1 MTIEPIDDNAGA
13 AQPSSPEAALDEV
26 RTAAQAPELPLPFQ
40 DSRRLTGPNLYF
52 SSTGAVLETAADLGA
67 DEALIAAWR
76 ERVQTVAIALGCPV
90 DAIVAHRHATG
101 TALAISA
108 PIDQLYTATEVN
120 EWAFCSS
127 IYFALPEEAR
137 AEETRATLLSDP
149 TQSAAMVAPT
159 PIARRDAW
167 FYAPGHAAVWDDA
180 SALYTLRKLSA
191 QEHHPHLI
199 ALLHA
204 ARAHGLPA
212 LLDDE
217 QLSLGEGA
225 GSRSWPADALP
236 AIDAVPWT
244 ELHAIPV
251 ALVTG
256 SNGKTTTTRLLAAM
270 LEASGLRCGYS
281 STDGV
286 FCNGLALESGDFSG
300 PMGARAVL
308 RHRDVEAAV
317 LETARGGILRRGLAV
332 DHAQAA
338 IVTNISADHFGEY
351 GIHDLDGLA
360 DAKLV
365 LARAIDSTGTLVLNA
380 DDPTLVNRSR
390 QLSQPVAWFAFDA
403 NHPLLVEHRSN
414 EGNTCGIAAGRLV
427 LHAGKVHH
435 DLGRVVDMPLTMQGA
450 ARYNIAN
457 IAGAALLAYALE
469 VSPATIALVLETFG
483 TRNADNPGRLMR
495 WHLGGVDILL
505 DYAHNPEG
513 LRGLLSVAR
522 SLRSQGRLALIL
534 GQAGNREDEDIRKL
548 ADVAADF
555 HPDLI
560 VLKDIQSFL
569 RGRAPG
575 EIAALMRDEL
585 LRKSIPDQHMVTRLD
600 EVEAARAIL
609 EWSHPGDV
617 LVLPIHD
624 SNARNEVVGL
634 LDNLHASQWLPGT
647 PLPNA

>member
-1 MTIEPIDDNAGA
+1 
-13 AQPSSPEAALDEV
+13 
-26 RTAAQAPELPLPFQ
+26 
-40 DSRRLTGPNLYF
+40 
-52 SSTGAVLETAADLGA
+52 
-67 DEALIAAWR
+67 
-76 ERVQTVAIALGCPV
+76 
-90 DAIVAHRHATG
+90 
-101 TALAISA
+101 
-108 PIDQLYTATEVN
+108 
-120 EWAFCSS
+120 
-127 IYFALPEEAR
+127 
-137 AEETRATLLSDP
+137 
-149 TQSAAMVAPT
+149 
-159 PIARRDAW
+159 
-167 FYAPGHAAVWDDA
+167 
-180 SALYTLRKLSA
+180 
-191 QEHHPHLI
+191 
-199 ALLHA
+199 
-204 ARAHGLPA
+204 
-212 LLDDE
+212 
-217 QLSLGEGA
+217 
-225 GSRSWPADALP
+225 
-236 AIDAVPWT
+236 
-244 ELHAIPV
+244 
-251 ALVTG
+251 
-256 SNGKTTTTRLLAAM
+256 
-270 LEASGLRCGYS
+270 
-281 STDGV
+281 
-286 FCNGLALESGDFSG
+286 
-300 PMGARAVL
+300 
-308 RHRDVEAAV
+308 
-317 LETARGGILRRGLAV
+317 
-332 DHAQAA
+332 
-338 IVTNISADHFGEY
+338 
-351 GIHDLDGLA
+351 
-360 DAKLV
+360 
-365 LARAIDSTGTLVLNA
+365 
-380 DDPTLVNRSR
+380 
-390 QLSQPVAWFAFDA
+390 
-403 NHPLLVEHRSN
+403 
-414 EGNTCGIAAGRLV
+414 
-427 LHAGKVHH
+427 
-435 DLGRVVDMPLTMQGA
+435 MQGA